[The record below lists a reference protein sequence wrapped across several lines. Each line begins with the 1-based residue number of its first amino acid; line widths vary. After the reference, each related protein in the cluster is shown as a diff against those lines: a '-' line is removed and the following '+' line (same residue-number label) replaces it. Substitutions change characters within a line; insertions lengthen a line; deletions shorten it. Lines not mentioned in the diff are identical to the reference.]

1 MPNDPA
7 LSLFTAA
14 LGLAPPWKV
23 LDIDFDETAKR
34 IDFQVGYDR
43 GSRFACPACEAAQQP
58 VHDRRART
66 WQHLHFFEHRAF
78 IHAEVPRVRCGE
90 CGKTSQVAV
99 PWARPG
105 SGFSQLFEAMIVT
118 LSTHMPANTVARL
131 LGIGDDA
138 VWRILHHYVES
149 ARAVE
154 DFSGVTA
161 VGIDETAARRGH
173 DYITLFHDMDARRV
187 LFACPGRDQ
196 STVAT
201 FVEDLRTHGGAPEQ
215 VEAVSIDMS
224 KAYIAGVAGHLP
236 EAAVTFDGF
245 HVIQLANQ
253 AVDQVRRRE
262 AAWTPSLKGTR
273 WSWLKDQADLTKK
286 QLKRNRAMCRDRLE
300 TARAWRIKEA
310 LRDLFATKPARKVA
324 EAELRGWYSWA
335 RRCRLE
341 PFKRLATTIRDHWQ
355 GILNAFDS
363 GLSNGA
369 VEGMNGLLQAAK
381 ARARGYRTSRTLITM
396 SYLIG
401 GKLAALPANPY
412 DTTSGVRAA

>member
-34 IDFQVGYDR
+34 IDFRIGYDR

-58 VHDRRART
+58 VHDRRTRD

-78 IHAEVPRVRCGE
+78 LHAEVPRVRCGE
-90 CGKTSQVAV
+90 CGKTSQVTV

-138 VWRILHHYVES
+138 VWRILHHYVDR

-201 FVEDLRTHGGAPEQ
+201 FVEDMRAHGGSPEQ
-215 VEAVSIDMS
+215 IEAVSIDMS
-224 KAYIAGVAGHLP
+224 KAYIAGVARHRPGRSHG
-236 EAAVTFDGF
+236 EAGEASPR
-245 HVIQLANQ
+245 HVPGPA
-253 AVDQVRRRE
+253 
-262 AAWTPSLKGTR
+262 
-273 WSWLKDQADLTKK
+273 
-286 QLKRNRAMCRDRLE
+286 RDRTGLADQGSPSGSVRHQAFE
-300 TARAWRIKEA
+300 GGRRSRAAQLVQLGPA
-310 LRDLFATKPARKVA
+310 LPA
-324 EAELRGWYSWA
+324 
-335 RRCRLE
+335 
-341 PFKRLATTIRDHWQ
+341 
-355 GILNAFDS
+355 
-363 GLSNGA
+363 GA
-369 VEGMNGLLQAAK
+369 LQAAG
-381 ARARGYRTSRTLITM
+381 ADTGFDSHRALLRRG
-396 SYLIG
+396 
-401 GKLAALPANPY
+401 
-412 DTTSGVRAA
+412 